1 MEAEDERGS
10 RLCEVKI
17 VAENG
22 QEYKVYV
29 DVSTDK
35 VVKIKED

>member
-1 MEAEDERGS
+1 
-10 RLCEVKI
+10 

-29 DVSTDK
+29 DVTTDK

>member
-1 MEAEDERGS
+1 
-10 RLCEVKI
+10 